1 MKIETQGTFADVS
14 PEYAA
19 FVEKFKPRKTTDDC
33 YTPPPVYQAILGWC
47 VERYALPE
55 TTAVCRP
62 FQPGGDYERFDYP
75 NGCVVIDNPPFS
87 ILSDILRF
95 YNRHGIDYFL
105 FAPALTLFSNG
116 KSERTNFVV
125 CGVQIV
131 YENGAKVPTSF
142 VTSLGGNVIEV
153 RGDVVVAG
161 EPFLAAHVEI
171 GLEDRVV
178 VVLYKA
184 VEAANGTAAQALP
197 KYDYPDDVATAAGL
211 QRISKRGGVFS
222 VPRGDAVFTRRLDM
236 QDKVKESGIFG
247 GGFILSRRAASARA
261 AVERQV
267 RLAEDEGRNFTWRL
281 SDRERLMQDALERG
295 GKCH

>member
-19 FVEKFKPRKTTDDC
+19 FVEKLKPRKTTDDC

-153 RGDVVVAG
+153 RGD
-161 EPFLAAHVEI
+161 
-171 GLEDRVV
+171 
-178 VVLYKA
+178 LYKA

-261 AVERQV
+261 AVERRV

-295 GKCH
+295 GKYH

>member
-1 MKIETQGTFADVS
+1 MKMQIETQGTFADVS

-19 FVEKFKPRKTTDDC
+19 FEEKFKPKKTTDDC
-33 YTPPPVYQAILGWC
+33 YTPKPVYDAILGWC
-47 VERYALPE
+47 RKHYKLPDR
-55 TTAVCRP
+55 TVVCRP
-62 FQPGGDYERFDYP
+62 FQPGGDYERFEYP
-75 NGCVVIDNPPFS
+75 DGCVVIDNPPFS

-116 KSERTNFVV
+116 KNERTNFVV

-153 RGDVVVAG
+153 RGD
-161 EPFLAAHVEI
+161 
-171 GLEDRVV
+171 
-178 VVLYKA
+178 LYRA
-184 VEAANGTAAQALP
+184 VEAANGTAAPALP

-211 QRISKRGGVFS
+211 QRISKCGGVFS
-222 VPRGDAVFTRRLDM
+222 VPRGDALFTRRLDA

-247 GGFILSRRAASARA
+247 GGFILSRRAAAARA
-261 AVERQV
+261 EVESRA
-267 RLAEDEGRNFTWRL
+267 RIAEDEGRNFTWRL
-281 SDRERLMQDALERG
+281 SDRERLMQDRLG
-295 GKCH
+295 TGKE

>member
-1 MKIETQGTFADVS
+1 MKIATQGTFADVS

-19 FVEKFKPRKTTDDC
+19 FVEKFKPKKTTDDC
-33 YTPPPVYQAILGWC
+33 YTPKPVYDAILKWC
-47 VERYALPE
+47 AWRYALPE
-55 TTAVCRP
+55 STVVCRP
-62 FQPGGDYERFDYP
+62 FRPGGDYERFDYP

-116 KSERTNFVV
+116 KNERTNFVV

-153 RGDVVVAG
+153 RGD
-161 EPFLAAHVEI
+161 
-171 GLEDRVV
+171 
-178 VVLYKA
+178 LYRA
-184 VEAANGTAAQALP
+184 VEAANGTAAPALP

-222 VPRGDAVFTRRLDM
+222 VPRGDALFTRRLDA

-247 GGFILSRRAASARA
+247 GGFILSRRAAAARA
-261 AVERQV
+261 EVESRA
-267 RLAEDEGRNFTWRL
+267 RIAEDEGRNFTWRL
-281 SDRERLMQDALERG
+281 SDRERLMQDRLG
-295 GKCH
+295 TGKE